1 MKTWEKKITLF
12 FKLVISLLLFMS
24 FNAYGQVIRMSV
36 EDLARESKT
45 ILVGQ
50 CTKVESAWDENHD
63 RIYTEVRVMAE
74 DYLKGNEG
82 QELTITVPGGR
93 VGNIIYEV
101 SDMPA
106 FAPGDQFVAF
116 ITKHPSG
123 KNLVTGALQGKLTI
137 REDPQTGHRTVL
149 RPPSE
154 PASQN
159 KSFQIFDESERRTE
173 KVRLDDFIKEVK
185 GYIDQ

>member
-1 MKTWEKKITLF
+1 MKTYEKIFTLH
-12 FKLVISLLLFMS
+12 FKLFIGLFMLAS
-24 FNAYGQVIRMSV
+24 FSSQAQVVRMSV
-36 EDLARESKT
+36 EDLTRESKT

-50 CTKVESAWDENHD
+50 CTKVESTWDENHD

-173 KVRLDDFIKEVK
+173 KVRLDDFINEVK
-185 GYIDQ
+185 GYINQ